1 MFSFQQGDFDD
12 VKLKAKLCPLV
23 SFLTVSVV
31 LWNLIE
37 KSFNEFALFKVIP
50 LLKES
55 NSKGYL
61 SYDFQFFLYIYTQIL
76 LYLTCTWDLDA
87 VIFVTVI
94 FVCIKKL
101 YLFYMLLYMKC
112 TLINT
117 MYIHFVVYLPLTKRG
132 WIWVY
137 SFPVWWECHLL
148 YSLSCVP
155 DTEGELSSMFDSRT
169 LHWIQRGQRWNE
181 ILCTKFNGNWCN
193 RFQMKL

>member
-23 SFLTVSVV
+23 SFSTVSVV

-61 SYDFQFFLYIYTQIL
+61 SYDYQFFYIYTQIL

-94 FVCIKKL
+94 FICIKKL
-101 YLFYMLLYMKC
+101 YLFYMLIYMKC

-117 MYIHFVVYLPLTKRG
+117 MYIHFVVYLPLTKRW

-181 ILCTKFNGNWCN
+181 ILYTKFNGNWCN

>member
-23 SFLTVSVV
+23 SFSMVSVV

-61 SYDFQFFLYIYTQIL
+61 SYDYQFFFIYTQIL

-101 YLFYMLLYMKC
+101 YLFYMLIYMKC

-181 ILCTKFNGNWCN
+181 ILYTKFNGNWCN

>member
-23 SFLTVSVV
+23 SFSTVSVV

-61 SYDFQFFLYIYTQIL
+61 SYDYQFFYIYTQIL

-101 YLFYMLLYMKC
+101 YLFYMLIYMKC

-117 MYIHFVVYLPLTKRG
+117 MYIHFVVYLPLTKRW

-181 ILCTKFNGNWCN
+181 ILYTKFNGNWCN

>member
-23 SFLTVSVV
+23 SFSTVSVV

-61 SYDFQFFLYIYTQIL
+61 SYDYQFFSINILRSFYIL
-76 LYLTCTWDLDA
+76 HVRETW
-87 VIFVTVI
+87 IFVTVI

-101 YLFYMLLYMKC
+101 YLFYMLIYMKC

-181 ILCTKFNGNWCN
+181 ILYTKFNGNWCN

>member
-23 SFLTVSVV
+23 SFSTVSVV

-61 SYDFQFFLYIYTQIL
+61 SYDYQFFYIYTQIL

-101 YLFYMLLYMKC
+101 YLFYMLIYMKC

-117 MYIHFVVYLPLTKRG
+117 MYIHFVVYLPLTKRW

-155 DTEGELSSMFDSRT
+155 DIEGELSSMFDSRT

-181 ILCTKFNGNWCN
+181 ILYTKFNGNWCN

>member
-23 SFLTVSVV
+23 SFSTVSVV

-61 SYDFQFFLYIYTQIL
+61 SYDYQFFFYIYTQIL

-101 YLFYMLLYMKC
+101 YLFYMLIYMKC

-117 MYIHFVVYLPLTKRG
+117 MHIHFVVYLPLTKRG

-181 ILCTKFNGNWCN
+181 ILYTKFNGNWCN

>member
-23 SFLTVSVV
+23 SFSTVSVV

-61 SYDFQFFLYIYTQIL
+61 SYDYQFFFFIYTQIL

-101 YLFYMLLYMKC
+101 YLFYMLIYMKC

-181 ILCTKFNGNWCN
+181 ILYTKFNGNWCN

>member
-1 MFSFQQGDFDD
+1 MNLHC
-12 VKLKAKLCPLV
+12 LKWYHYQRKAILKV
-23 SFLTVSVV
+23 TFLMTI
-31 LWNLIE
+31 N
-37 KSFNEFALFKVIP
+37 
-50 LLKES
+50 
-55 NSKGYL
+55 
-61 SYDFQFFLYIYTQIL
+61 FFLYIYSDPSISYMYVRL
-76 LYLTCTWDLDA
+76 GCSDICYCDFRLHKKIVSFLYA
-87 VIFVTVI
+87 HIP
-94 FVCIKKL
+94 
-101 YLFYMLLYMKC
+101 YMKC

-117 MYIHFVVYLPLTKRG
+117 MYIHFVVYLPLTKRW

>member
-23 SFLTVSVV
+23 SFSTVFVV

-61 SYDFQFFLYIYTQIL
+61 SYDYPFFFYIYTQIL

-101 YLFYMLLYMKC
+101 YLFYMLIYMKC
-112 TLINT
+112 ALINT
-117 MYIHFVVYLPLTKRG
+117 MYIHFVVYLPLTKRW

-137 SFPVWWECHLL
+137 FFPVWWECHLL

-169 LHWIQRGQRWNE
+169 LHWIQRGQRWNK
-181 ILCTKFNGNWCN
+181 ILYTKFNGNWCN